1 VANKVGSDTVSVAS
15 GSGGLASADAGARAI
30 TSFGNLALGNNSLG
44 NYTLTGASGSVTVS
58 AASTAN
64 NVAASPNPSLPGADV
79 TFTATLGAVPPG
91 PGTPTGSVLFKTNGV
106 VLCDPVALDTN
117 GVATLITNSLPHGS
131 NTLTAEYA
139 GDGNFLGSTNS
150 LVQLV
155 NTPPVAPHANA
166 GVTENAT
173 LVYDGTKLLL
183 LSSDADGD
191 PLSLISAG
199 PTSTNGGTVTLA
211 GTNIIYVPV
220 TNFVGTDLFS
230 FVVSDPYGGSGTGTV
245 LVTVTNV
252 PAPVIAVPPA
262 YDGGSG
268 TFSVTFAGIPGYS
281 YSIQIATNVSGPWSF
296 FTNATAGTNDLFQL
310 IDTESP
316 PPPQRYYRVTYP

>member
-1 VANKVGSDTVSVAS
+1 VPGTVN
-15 GSGGLASADAGARAI
+15 
-30 TSFGNLALGNNSLG
+30 NL
-44 NYTLTGASGSVTVS
+44 T
-58 AASTAN
+58 
-64 NVAASPNPSLPGADV
+64 ASPNPSLPGANV
-79 TFTATLGAVPPG
+79 TYTATLSAVSSGA
-91 PGTPTGSVLFKTNGV
+91 GTPTGTVSFKTNGV
-106 VLCDPVALDTN
+106 ALCGPVALSG

-131 NTLTAEYA
+131 NAVAAQYA

-150 LVQLV
+150 LMQVV
-155 NTPPVAPHANA
+155 NTPPVAPNANA

-173 LVYDGTKLLL
+173 LVYDGTRLLL

-191 PLSLISAG
+191 PLSLASAG

-281 YSIQIATNVSGPWSF
+281 YSIQIATNVSGPWFF
-296 FTNATAGTNDLFQL
+296 FTNATADTNNLFQL

-316 PPPQRYYRVTYP
+316 PPPQRFYRTTYP